1 MQSLVDSKYVK
12 KKKIEKKLETKG
24 GQHNGISLNLLF
36 CYYISTILLIVII
49 WKSNLNTIK
58 STLTSKKLVTSKK

>member
-36 CYYISTILLIVII
+36 CYYISTILLISHYLEI
-49 WKSNLNTIK
+49 
-58 STLTSKKLVTSKK
+58 